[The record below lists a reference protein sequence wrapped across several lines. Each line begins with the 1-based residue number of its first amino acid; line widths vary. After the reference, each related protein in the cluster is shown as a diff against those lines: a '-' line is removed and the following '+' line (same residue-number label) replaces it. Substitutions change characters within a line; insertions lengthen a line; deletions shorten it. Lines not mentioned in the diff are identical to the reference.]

1 VPTPPAQLTAEDL
14 QTLAR
19 LAGLDITPEREPAV
33 LAELNT
39 QLANLHLIETVLP
52 APTPAAAIPYDPTF
66 PFVRGDEEP
75 IR

>member
-1 VPTPPAQLTAEDL
+1 MPPAQLTPADL

-33 LAELNT
+33 LTELNT
-39 QLANLHLIETVLP
+39 QISNLLLIETILP
-52 APTPAAAIPYDPTF
+52 APNPAPTLPYDPTF

-75 IR
+75 AQ

>member
-1 VPTPPAQLTAEDL
+1 LTAADL

-19 LAGLDITPEREPAV
+19 LAGLDITSEREPAV

-39 QLANLHLIETVLP
+39 QLANLELLETLLP
-52 APTPAAAIPYDPTF
+52 APTPAATLPYDPTF
-66 PFVRGDEEP
+66 PIVRGDEEP